1 MAQDRVAHYRLKQR
15 LGRGAMGEVWLAED
29 TKLHRLVALKMLP
42 VAEQDDKE
50 AAGRLLR
57 EARVASALN
66 HPNVA
71 VVYEIREAEAEG
83 RTPGFIAMEYVRGR
97 TLTELLKDGRME
109 ASAVIPIARQV
120 AEALADAHDH
130 GIVHRDVKPGNVML
144 TERGLV
150 KVLDFGL
157 AHFAPPAGE
166 DSATWSGAHGALAGA
181 LVGTLAYMSPE
192 QARGLSIDGRS
203 DVFSLGVVLYEL
215 LAGRRP
221 FEGRNA
227 VEQLDALLRREPARL
242 AAEGP
247 LATGLAHRVGRMLEK
262 DPGGRPADMRAVLS
276 ELDGIAAGR
285 APARSPEPDH
295 VVAVLGFAN
304 ITARPEDDWLGTG
317 LAETVAAGL
326 GTVPGLVVVSR
337 ERVIEVLR
345 ALSLPANPDDSEIA
359 ARVGREVGARGVVSG
374 GYQCLGDQVRVTA
387 RVTETDSG
395 RVRVSHKVDGNRG
408 AIFELQDRLVAELVG
423 GLHGSGPPVELR
435 PDDTKSL
442 EAFELFSKG
451 LLNLQME
458 TQESIDRAIVFF
470 ERAVALDPAYAR
482 AHMHLGAALDLKGDY
497 LTTPELSE
505 RGLASLDR
513 AIALRPDCSEAWRY
527 RGSAL
532 ITLGRGAEAT
542 SAYERALALNPTEAA
557 AHAGLGRVRF
567 ILEGDFAAAVSSYE
581 RALALNP
588 RAGWAALQLAH
599 CATLMRDFP
608 RAEAAARRAVDLQ
621 RSFLSGRAG
630 LMIVGAHMRLGQ
642 VFALQGR
649 HREALD
655 EYGQELE
662 FVKSVDHALRARL
675 FIELNQRIGE
685 AHLRLAEADAAA
697 AALDLSL
704 EAWERRAR
712 TGADDA
718 MSPYYAACA
727 YALRGEAGPALACLE
742 RAASRRPRLTAAR
755 AAIEP
760 ALEPLRGE
768 PRFRALLAAGAS
780 PAPPSARDA
789 STRRTAGR

>member
-1 MAQDRVAHYRLKQR
+1 MPQDLVAHYRLKQR

-42 VAEQDDKE
+42 VAEQQDE
-50 AAGRLLR
+50 AAGDLLLR

-71 VVYEIREAEAEG
+71 VVYDVGKTEAGG
-83 RTPGFIAMEYVRGR
+83 RATGFIAMEYVRGR
-97 TLTELLKDGRME
+97 TLTDLLKDGRME
-109 ASAVIPIARQV
+109 ASAVIPIAHQV

-130 GIVHRDVKPGNVML
+130 GVVHRDVKPGNVMV

-157 AHFAPPAGE
+157 ARFAPPAGE
-166 DSATWSGAHGALAGA
+166 DSATWSGAHGALEGA

-215 LAGRRP
+215 MAGRRP
-221 FEGRNA
+221 FDGTNA
-227 VEQLDALLRREPARL
+227 VQQIDALLTREPPPFAV
-242 AAEGP
+242 EGP
-247 LATGLAHRVGRMLEK
+247 LATGLARLVGRMLEK
-262 DPGGRPADMRAVLS
+262 DPGRRPADMRAVLS
-276 ELDGIAAGR
+276 ELDALVAGR
-285 APARSPEPDH
+285 APAPSPEPDH

-345 ALSLPANPDDSEIA
+345 ALSLPASPDDSSIA

-374 GYQCLGDQVRVTA
+374 GYQCLGGQVRVTA
-387 RVTETDSG
+387 RVTETDGG
-395 RVRVSHKVDGNRG
+395 RVRVSHKVDGSRDS
-408 AIFELQDRLVAELVG
+408 IFELQDRLVAGLVG
-423 GLHGSGPPVELR
+423 GLRGSGPPAELR
-435 PDDTKSL
+435 PEDTQNL

-458 TQESIDRAIVFF
+458 SQESIDRAIVFF
-470 ERAVALDPAYAR
+470 EHAVALDPAYAR

-497 LTTPELSE
+497 LTTPELAE
-505 RGLASLDR
+505 RGLAELDR
-513 AIALRPDCSEAWRY
+513 AIALRPEYGDAWRY

-532 ITLGRGAEAT
+532 ITLGRAAEAT
-542 SAYERALALNPTEAA
+542 SAYERALALNPTDAA
-557 AHAGLGRVRF
+557 AHAGLARVRF
-567 ILEGDFAAAVSSYE
+567 ILEGDFAGAATSYE

-599 CATLMRDFP
+599 CTTLLREFP

-621 RSFLSGRAG
+621 RSFLSGRTG
-630 LMIVGAHMRLGQ
+630 LVIVGAHMRLGQ

-649 HREALD
+649 HRDALE
-655 EYGQELE
+655 EYGRELE

-685 AHLRLAEADAAA
+685 AHFRLGEADAAA
-697 AALDLSL
+697 AALDLSI

-712 TGADDA
+712 TGANDA

-727 YALRGEAGPALACLE
+727 YALRGEAQPALACLE

-760 ALEPLRGE
+760 ALEPLRGA
-768 PRFRALLAAGAS
+768 PRFRALLAAGSS
-780 PAPPSARDA
+780 PGPPSAPDA
-789 STRRTAGR
+789 ATPRAAGR